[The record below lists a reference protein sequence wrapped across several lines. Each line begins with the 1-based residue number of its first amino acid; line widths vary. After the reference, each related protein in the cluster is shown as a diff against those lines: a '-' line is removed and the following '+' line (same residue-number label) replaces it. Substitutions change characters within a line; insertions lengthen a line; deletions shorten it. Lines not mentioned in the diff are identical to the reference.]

1 MLRLDPYIVAGEL
14 SCRRPYAVH
23 GWLRL
28 RGSDRLLILQ
38 LTGRCD
44 SSLVGKRFRFDLPP
58 TEANAPELRDDSFAW
73 QQVGPVVAV
82 SPGDVEQAT
91 RRDAATPAN
100 EPAAAIRGLHLQWQG
115 QNGQVV
121 VDLPEARIEFVPPKD
136 STADTSNDPLDSDA
150 PLSVFWEDDDED
162 WLDDV
167 DGLAI
172 SPEDLDDFDDEDP
185 YGLLPSEL
193 KDQFEIEAFETDMA
207 LPDEYDEDGEDSEPW
222 QFDPSEFGF
231 DDEIPDDQSWRLPS
245 EREPEAI
252 DDWTDTG
259 PAVPLSDLFE
269 TPLLLPV
276 PDELTDKEVEP
287 TLKVLLGALAQ
298 FGVSIRFCEHLSPH
312 DAYRLLVE
320 KVCAAEHVYPELR
333 GTQWVHTVYLS
344 EYCDQCGRQMRIDP
358 IDADLFGRHYYGDD
372 DIPF

>member
-44 SSLVGKRFRFDLPP
+44 DSLVGKRFRFELPP
-58 TEANAPELRDDSFAW
+58 TEGNAPQFPNNSDNSDNSFAW
-73 QQVGPVVAV
+73 QQIGPVVA
-82 SPGDVEQAT
+82 
-91 RRDAATPAN
+91 ATPGNAVPPGN
-100 EPAAAIRGLHLQWQG
+100 GQPSAVAIRGLHLQWHG
-115 QNGQVV
+115 QNGQVS
-121 VDLPEARIEFVPPKD
+121 VDLPEAQIEFIPPKD
-136 STADTSNDPLDSDA
+136 FTADAANNSLASDTPLD
-150 PLSVFWEDDDED
+150 VFWEDDDED

-167 DGLAI
+167 DGLEV

-193 KDQFEIEAFETDMA
+193 KDQFEVEAFETDMA
-207 LPDEYDEDGEDSEPW
+207 LPDEYGEDGEPW
-222 QFDPSEFGF
+222 EFDPSEFEF
-231 DDEIPDDQSWRLPS
+231 DDEIMGDPSRRPPS
-245 EREPEAI
+245 EREPEVI
-252 DDWTDTG
+252 DDWIDTG

-269 TPLLLPV
+269 TPLLLPI
-276 PDELTDKEVEP
+276 PEELADEEVEP
-287 TLKVLLGALAQ
+287 TLRVLLGALAR
-298 FGVSIRFCEHLSPH
+298 FGVSIRFCEHLAPR

-320 KVCAAEHVYPELR
+320 KVCAAEHVYPELC